1 MKTTATPERTGHIWR
16 FGVYEVDTRRGEL
29 RRNGIPLKLREQS
42 LLVLTTLL
50 EHAGDVVTR
59 EELRQVLWPSD
70 VFVDFDH
77 SLSMA
82 ILKLREALND
92 SVNNPRYIETVPKR
106 GYCFI
111 APATRLDEGG
121 DQPGSPVALPEAGP
135 ASTPVARRARWRS
148 LPGSM
153 ILLLAC
159 CALGI
164 VVGILFALDTW
175 GIRDSAMRLL
185 KPHNARLP
193 ITIESIAV
201 LPLENLSGDREQ
213 EYFSDGLT
221 DTLITYLGQ
230 ITPWRV
236 ISRASVMRYKRG
248 KTPLPQ
254 IARELNVDAVVE
266 GTVQR
271 EAGRIQ
277 ISVQLLDARG
287 DRHLWANT
295 YEHATEDILGF
306 ERRVALSIAHE
317 ISGRVLPAQETR
329 LNGRRTV
336 NPEAYDDYLHGRYLL
351 GQRTAEAE
359 SGARSYF
366 DEARRLDPE
375 FALAYSGL
383 ADTYSVG
390 WFVNMDL
397 ALAEQYGRRAVE
409 LDPGLAEG
417 HASIGMAEVYEHN
430 FAEAGKELRRAIE
443 LNPNYAMAHHWY
455 SAYLLL
461 TGRLSDALAA
471 NDRARQLDPFSL
483 PINYL
488 RGVMLVSLHDDDRAV
503 EQLKFAASIDPG
515 SVAPHIALQSIYWTE
530 GRVAEALSEERI
542 AATLSHHSEELPDIE
557 KIAAAN
563 KTAGLSATILKDA
576 ELRQSW
582 YARQQH
588 SDKTPPADLSSSE
601 EIALC
606 YARLHDRQKTLIW
619 LNRSFHDDPVDYPLN
634 LSLPAL
640 QWLHSDAAFQALLRR
655 AGLPA

>member
-1 MKTTATPERTGHIWR
+1 MKMTAALERTGHIWR
-16 FGVYEVDTRRGEL
+16 FGVYEVDTRRAEL
-29 RRNGIPLKLREQS
+29 RRNGIPQKLRDQS

-50 EHAGDVVTR
+50 EHAGDVVSR

-111 APATRLDEGG
+111 APVMRLDEGA
-121 DQPGSPVALPEAGP
+121 DQPGGPVTLTEDGP
-135 ASTPVARRARWRS
+135 ATTPVARRARWWS
-148 LPGSM
+148 LPASR

-159 CALGI
+159 CGLG
-164 VVGILFALDTW
+164 VAGILFALDTW
-175 GIRDSAMRLL
+175 GIRDTAIRIL
-185 KPHNARLP
+185 KPGSARLP
-193 ITIESIAV
+193 IKIESIAV

-254 IARELNVDAVVE
+254 IAGELNVDAVVE

-287 DRHLWANT
+287 DRHLWAST
-295 YEHATEDILGF
+295 YQHATEDVLGF
-306 ERRVALSIAHE
+306 ERQVALAIAHE
-317 ISGRVLPAQETR
+317 ISSRVLPAQETR
-329 LNGRRTV
+329 LNSRRTV

-351 GQRTAEAE
+351 GKRTAEGE

-409 LDPGLAEG
+409 LDPELAEG
-417 HASIGMAEVYEHN
+417 HASIGIAEAYEHR
-430 FAEAGKELRRAIE
+430 FADAGKELQRAIE

-455 SAYLLL
+455 SVHLLF
-461 TGRLSDALAA
+461 TGRPSDALAA

-488 RGVMLVSLHDDDRAV
+488 RGVILVSLREDDRAV
-503 EQLKFAASIDPG
+503 EQFNFAASIDPD
-515 SVAPHIALQSIYWTE
+515 SAAPHIALQGIYWTE
-530 GRVAEALSEERI
+530 GR
-542 AATLSHHSEELPDIE
+542 
-557 KIAAAN
+557 
-563 KTAGLSATILKDA
+563 AGRGIIRGENCSNPFA
-576 ELRQSW
+576 
-582 YARQQH
+582 
-588 SDKTPPADLSSSE
+588 
-601 EIALC
+601 
-606 YARLHDRQKTLIW
+606 
-619 LNRSFHDDPVDYPLN
+619 SF
-634 LSLPAL
+634 
-640 QWLHSDAAFQALLRR
+640 R
-655 AGLPA
+655 